1 MIIYLIINIIWVDIK
16 ISPPQNPVRQ
26 ILLVKVQRNH
36 NQTSRRS
43 IANTWINT
51 IMKWTN
57 NSSSSTC
64 STFSNSWL
72 HHSHRTYSRCIM
84 PLITMRWIKMNRSIM
99 KVPRIHKTPWTKAII
114 NSSSPMVAL
123 KWISRFSSKM
133 KLEVVRIYRSSI
145 PNYHLIKISSNF
157 NKFLHRTMSFLRPG
171 KSSNFPKLL
180 WTLSKLR
187 IPRSSESIARA

>member
-1 MIIYLIINIIWVDIK
+1 
-16 ISPPQNPVRQ
+16 
-26 ILLVKVQRNH
+26 
-36 NQTSRRS
+36 
-43 IANTWINT
+43 
-51 IMKWTN
+51 MKWTN
-57 NSSSSTC
+57 NSSSNNTC

-84 PLITMRWIKMNRSIM
+84 PLITMRSIKMNRSTM
-99 KVPRIHKTPWTKAII
+99 KARIHKTWTKGII

-123 KWISRFSSKM
+123 KWISRFSTKM
-133 KLEVVRIYRSSI
+133 KLEVARIYRSST

-157 NKFLHRTMSFLRPG
+157 NKFLHRTMSFPRPG